1 MTDVLDPGAGTEQ
14 QVDPNKAVSFTAAE
28 LAKQDDY
35 NPICI
40 ACDPN
45 AKSKKSGNAMI
56 VLDLADPEH
65 PKAAAKY
72 YMVNT
77 PSRLFNF
84 NQVCAAFGVAE
95 LQVGVPVD
103 YKAADFVG
111 KKVRAK
117 GIHETFNDALQF
129 KFDEITAPPEG
140 AGFRVFEAGGEEVPF

>member
-14 QVDPNKAVSFTAAE
+14 QVDPQKAVSFVAAE
-28 LAKQDDY
+28 LAPQAGY

-40 ACDPN
+40 ACNPN
-45 AKSKKSGNAMI
+45 AKSRAGNAMI
-56 VLDLADPEH
+56 VLDLADPET
-65 PKAAAKY
+65 PKANAKVY
-72 YMVNT
+72 LVNT

-84 NQVCAAFGVAE
+84 NQVCGAFGVAPLE
-95 LQVGVPVD
+95 VGVPVD

-140 AGFRVFEAGGEEVPF
+140 AGFRVFEAGAEDIPF